1 MEYLCDTSAFL
12 LDFGRIM
19 VIEFSKVG
27 NAVYVYEHRDVPDID
42 DSFWSQARFSLSK
55 LKQKKKCIEAMTHNN
70 LWKNKM
76 KTLLAQY
83 GIQPG
88 N

>member
-1 MEYLCDTSAFL
+1 
-12 LDFGRIM
+12 M

-42 DSFWSQARFSLSK
+42 DSFWSQAPFSLK
-55 LKQKKKCIEAMTHNN
+55 TLKQRGSSVVHMTHTP
-70 LWKNKM
+70 LWKSNM
-76 KTLLAQY
+76 RTLLAQY